1 MRVRVSQKNLRV
13 EIENETR
20 VLPESLSFENEMRV
34 SQKSAGKYQYRIG
47 IEKVVSKTSG

>member
-34 SQKSAGKYQYRIG
+34 SQKSGTKQKSKVALGLSYQ
-47 IEKVVSKTSG
+47 EK